1 MARIDKNKFLS
12 GAIGDL
18 VFRNLDGKQVVQSKP
33 DGVKQSR
40 LTKLSGNEFRNCS
53 KWAKMLRY
61 NLNDF
66 LAQQTDGYMY
76 RRFTGQLYKA
86 LQSNT
91 TLMKGE
97 RTPLN
102 CHLDALVG
110 FDFNIHSPFK
120 DYFSP
125 EWSVTLNSKRQVVL
139 TLPEFKPKKAVV
151 FPQRNYNADIL
162 VYVIATSLV
171 YNSSIVEAYMLLPIS
186 SSDAVIGETNWI
198 SPILPENH
206 LVLVAAK
213 IMYYETDKFTNKRY
227 SNNKALCPAAIVM
240 AKHS

>member
-1 MARIDKNKFLS
+1 MEQVGSKQEAASFFNNNKTMARIDKNKFLS

-91 TLMKGE
+91 SLMKGE

-102 CHLDALVG
+102 CHLEALV
-110 FDFNIHSPFK
+110 
-120 DYFSP
+120 
-125 EWSVTLNSKRQVVL
+125 
-139 TLPEFKPKKAVV
+139 KA
-151 FPQRNYNADIL
+151 A
-162 VYVIATSLV
+162 
-171 YNSSIVEAYMLLPIS
+171 
-186 SSDAVIGETNWI
+186 W
-198 SPILPENH
+198 
-206 LVLVAAK
+206 
-213 IMYYETDKFTNKRY
+213 
-227 SNNKALCPAAIVM
+227 AAITASPVC
-240 AKHS
+240 AFSST